1 MDLWKEIKRRNVVK
15 VSIAYLALAWLVIQV
30 TSIAVP
36 ALNLPSSL
44 NSVVFFIG
52 LIGFPFAI
60 FFAWAFELTPQGIMK
75 TEQVKQGESVSIDT
89 GRKLDFAIIAL
100 LLSALIFVLWDSYI
114 LEDSNSETITDTI
127 PSIAVIPLINMSS
140 NTDNEFFAAGIHE
153 EILTKLSYIKNL
165 RVSSRTST
173 LKYIDSEL
181 SIKQIGE
188 ELNVR
193 YIVEGSVR
201 RMGNHVRVTAQLI
214 DAQTDTH
221 IWASNFD
228 RELRD
233 VFAIQSAIAGE
244 ISNSIHLKI
253 QPSTVGKLK
262 GMPTQSVKA
271 YDYYVKAQSIEA
283 SERESEESLL
293 RTRELLKKAV
303 QEDPDFVDAWG
314 LLNEICD
321 HMIRSNLM
329 FNWYGNDPK
338 LVEQLTV
345 DAKVALEKAV
355 SLDQNNLQTL
365 LALASDYVAEQA
377 SSEFS
382 KERRQYIDKAIN
394 LYPEEGMPWYVLG
407 WWFELNGDLKSA
419 DDAFRKGVEKDPFN
433 ARILQG
439 THIFYLSNFI
449 TSNADNVFSDMLYK
463 RLENS
468 VGGVSFGDSLGILW
482 RKFLASADESIF
494 IEYYDKQSP
503 ETILDFP
510 YHLSAFTSI
519 LETPIYVFKDY
530 ENEIDVNNLN
540 STLKRFL
547 FIDVNFIILNH
558 YQKNKLS
565 SGSEKY
571 IDNLLLIEK
580 LNWPKGY
587 SPFEMSVK
595 VTALVAKGDLESAKL
610 LAHKI
615 VDMRSD
621 DFDPYGYH
629 GIYAMSSVDIDYAV
643 ELLFNEKSK
652 YESWLGMD
660 YLAID
665 TISNWRLLSHP
676 KVVDYYKQNKKW
688 YPYLSKRLEAYH

>member
-30 TSIAVP
+30 TSVAVP
-36 ALNLPSSL
+36 ALNLPSNL

-329 FNWYGNDPK
+329 FNWYSNDPK
-338 LVEQLTV
+338 LVEQLAV

-530 ENEIDVNNLN
+530 ENEIDVNNIN

-558 YQKNKLS
+558 YHKNKLS

-571 IDNLLLIEK
+571 IENLLLIEK

-587 SPFEMSVK
+587 RPFEMSVK
-595 VTALVAKGDLESAKL
+595 VTALVAKGDVESAKL